1 MSTRSSSA
9 RRRAI
14 RDPIARSARCGSRRG
29 VRLPRR
35 HLSIKRRAVTG
46 ALAAERPLR
55 LDERVQVE
63 VCWKLRSPQQ
73 DEELTVA

>member
-14 RDPIARSARCGSRRG
+14 RDPIARSARCGSHIG

-35 HLSIKRRAVTG
+35 HLSIKGAVTE
-46 ALAAERPLR
+46 ALAPERPLR
-55 LDERVQVE
+55 LDERVQIE